1 MEELEMTQVNK
12 CIGLKKAIERLDDLK
27 SEWWGFIK
35 DRLTID
41 RDHST
46 KYGHVDS
53 GCLSSFFFLLF
64 VWFIISIVLM
74 FFVEETEKAKG
85 IAFCVAVAIVGLV
98 FGGFLL
104 VVLVEALL
112 KLVLRVICGECDNK
126 KVNKRR

>member
-1 MEELEMTQVNK
+1 MTQVNK

-74 FFVEETEKAKG
+74 FFIEEKEKATE

-112 KLVLRVICGECDNK
+112 KIVLRVICGERYK
-126 KVNKRR
+126 KRQ